1 MKELKRVYNGIIIT
15 IVILILSV
23 CIYFVA
29 SKVIPNNKKIVDY
42 VVSSDIDYNVS
53 QKDSTNVLESG
64 KTYVSSKVNNIMFK
78 YNFKLSFNKNIDAM
92 YKYDIKAIVISSIDD
107 DAEENPDVYEYP
119 ETLKSVDYTNI
130 NSNSIDLSDELII
143 NYDKYNTIANNYN
156 RSVNLAIKSKL
167 LVVSTINVKTNF
179 GKEEVYKYYSNIPLE
194 KNTFSISL
202 NKTNTKGSI
211 YSKDSNDVKSS
222 INIVFIIV
230 IFVLCV
236 SLIYQIY
243 LINDYKKKHYLEFKY
258 RKIMKDY
265 ENVVVPI
272 RSIPKAS
279 DVMAIRVINFKSMID
294 IQHEMH
300 MPILCYKGNE
310 QIIYLIMNNKT
321 AYVYFLN
328 DNTEKI

>member
-23 CIYFVA
+23 CIYFIA

-222 INIVFIIV
+222 INTVFIIV
-230 IFVLCV
+230 IFILCV

>member
-156 RSVNLAIKSKL
+156 KSVNLAIKSKL